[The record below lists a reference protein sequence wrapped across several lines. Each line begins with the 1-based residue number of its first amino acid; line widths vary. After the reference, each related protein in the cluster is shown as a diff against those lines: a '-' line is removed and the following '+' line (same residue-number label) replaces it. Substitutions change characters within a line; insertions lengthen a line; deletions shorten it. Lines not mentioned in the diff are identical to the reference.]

1 VVKFLIIRFS
11 SIGDIVLTTPVVRN
25 LKQQVDGAEVHY
37 LTKKQYAGILET
49 NPFVDKVHILDE
61 SFTELIPKL
70 RAEYYHYIIDLHKN
84 LRTLR
89 VKSALRNASFSFN
102 KINWEKWLIVN
113 LKVNKLPEL
122 HIVDRY
128 LETIKVFIEKN
139 DLKGLDYFI
148 PEKDELSITSLPA
161 NFQNG
166 YIAFAIGAQHA
177 TKKLPTEKVI
187 SLCKKINNP
196 IILLGDIPEYVESGV
211 ADLGIVGQNVVWE
224 KTENVQEIK
233 QLGFGKCR
241 LSLAVDKNYNYRSI
255 DDINSMQIATS
266 YPNILKKHLNKNNVK
281 AKIHKIS
288 GSVEIAPGIGLA
300 NAVCDIVSTGSTL
313 TLNGLKEVETILK
326 SQAVL
331 IATKN
336 LPVEKQSILDKLTF
350 RLDAVQKA
358 KDNKYILLN
367 APNNKIDVISDILP
381 GMKSPTVVPLV
392 GKGWSSVHSVV
403 NENEFWEVI
412 EKLRDNGA
420 EGILVMPIEKMIV

>member
-196 IILLGDIPEYVESGV
+196 IILLGDKNDSNIAEKVVEEVGDKIYNACGKFNLNQSASLVKQAELLITHDTGLMHIAAAFKKKIISVWGNTIPEFGMYPYLAGKGS
-211 ADLGIVGQNVVWE
+211 
-224 KTENVQEIK
+224 EIIEVK
-233 QLGFGKCR
+233 GLDCRPCTKIGFNKC
-241 LSLAVDKNYNYRSI
+241 
-255 DDINSMQIATS
+255 
-266 YPNILKKHLNKNNVK
+266 PKKHFKCMNDIDEE
-281 AKIHKIS
+281 KIIKF
-288 GSVEIAPGIGLA
+288 L
-300 NAVCDIVSTGSTL
+300 
-313 TLNGLKEVETILK
+313 
-326 SQAVL
+326 
-331 IATKN
+331 
-336 LPVEKQSILDKLTF
+336 
-350 RLDAVQKA
+350 
-358 KDNKYILLN
+358 
-367 APNNKIDVISDILP
+367 
-381 GMKSPTVVPLV
+381 
-392 GKGWSSVHSVV
+392 
-403 NENEFWEVI
+403 
-412 EKLRDNGA
+412 
-420 EGILVMPIEKMIV
+420 